1 MKKLLFTFL
10 ILFVTL
16 TIKAQQNTSSSAPIR
31 PFIRVEN
38 TLYISGQ
45 VGIDRSTGKLVDS
58 SFEAEVKQVMFN
70 IDMQLKT
77 NKLQMDDLVSVI
89 IYVKDMKKYNT
100 VNEIYRTYFKD
111 RFPTRTFIAVADL
124 PVNAN
129 IEISAIASFG
139 RSSNN

>member
-1 MKKLLFTFL
+1 MKKLLVITV
-10 ILFVTL
+10 ILLATL
-16 TIKAQQNTSSSAPIR
+16 SIKAQQNTSSSAPIS
-31 PFIRVEN
+31 PFIKVEN

-45 VGIDRSTGKLVDS
+45 VGIDRTTSKLVDA

-70 IDMQLKT
+70 IDTQLKA
-77 NKLQMDDLVSVI
+77 NKLQMDDLVSTIV
-89 IYVKDMKKYNT
+89 YVKDMKNYNT

-139 RSSNN
+139 KK

>member
-1 MKKLLFTFL
+1 MKKLLVITV
-10 ILFVTL
+10 ILFATL
-16 TIKAQQNTSSSAPIR
+16 SIKAQQNTSSSAPIS
-31 PFIRVEN
+31 PFIKVEN

-45 VGIDRSTGKLVDS
+45 VGIDRTTSKLVDS

-70 IDMQLKT
+70 IDTQLKA
-77 NKLQMDDLVSVI
+77 NKLQMDDLVSTIV
-89 IYVKDMKKYNT
+89 YVKDMKNYNT

-139 RSSNN
+139 KK

>member
-1 MKKLLFTFL
+1 MKKLLVITV
-10 ILFVTL
+10 ILFATL
-16 TIKAQQNTSSSAPIR
+16 SIKAQQNTSSSAPIS
-31 PFIRVEN
+31 PFIKVEN

-45 VGIDRSTGKLVDS
+45 VGIDRTTSKLVDA

-70 IDMQLKT
+70 IDTQLKA
-77 NKLQMDDLVSVI
+77 NKLQMDDLVSTIV
-89 IYVKDMKKYNT
+89 YVKDMKNYNT

-139 RSSNN
+139 KK

>member
-1 MKKLLFTFL
+1 MKKLLVITVVL
-10 ILFVTL
+10 LATL
-16 TIKAQQNTSSSAPIR
+16 SIKAQQNTSSSAPIS
-31 PFIRVEN
+31 PFIKVEN

-45 VGIDRSTGKLVDS
+45 VGIDRSTSKLVDS

-70 IDMQLKT
+70 IDTQLKA
-77 NKLQMDDLVSVI
+77 NKLQMDDLVSTIV
-89 IYVKDMKKYNT
+89 YVKDMKNYNT

-139 RSSNN
+139 KK